1 MDTTDKE
8 REKYIKN
15 DKEEMKKQFDTRN
28 NHVWNL
34 EKRIDTMSRDQAES
48 SCAINLK
55 LDALLRNSIA
65 QEKTVAD

>member
-28 NHVWNL
+28 NNVWNL